1 MARSHHR
8 KKHKAQLQHFKHDH
22 DTPAEKVKARESRV
36 FAVTGAVVGL
46 AIGYIGS
53 EGQIIW
59 TLAGLIIGG
68 LLGFIAGRSL
78 EKK

>member
-8 KKHKAQLQHFKHDH
+8 KKHKTQLQHFKHDH
-22 DTPAEKVKARESRV
+22 DTPVEKVKARESRV
-36 FAVTGAVVGL
+36 FGVTGAVVGL

-53 EGQIIW
+53 EGQIVW
-59 TLAGLIIGG
+59 TLVGLFIGAF
-68 LLGFIAGRSL
+68 LGFIAGKSL